1 MIAVGARPEG
11 IRVVDLMS
19 SPVVLARESDGVFE
33 ALQAMS
39 EHGVRRLPVVAE
51 DGTLAGIVT
60 ADDVLRVMAAEL
72 ANLGTAL
79 RRGREREATERG
91 RLESSR
97 RRQAMYR
104 RILVAVDGSGTSQ
117 LALAQGIELAKEPQ
131 ARLRLIH
138 VVDETGSEHRAGAT
152 PNDFWRAAR
161 KAGERVLEEAKA
173 RAQKAGVEPE
183 TKLLEIRTLGA
194 LVRRVA
200 SSIVAEAER
209 WEADLIVIGTH
220 GRRGLSK
227 LVLGSTADGVVRTAG
242 RPVLLIP
249 GSGLTTRRARSRR
262 A

>member
-1 MIAVGARPEG
+1 
-11 IRVVDLMS
+11 
-19 SPVVLARESDGVFE
+19 
-33 ALQAMS
+33 
-39 EHGVRRLPVVAE
+39 
-51 DGTLAGIVT
+51 
-60 ADDVLRVMAAEL
+60 
-72 ANLGTAL
+72 
-79 RRGREREATERG
+79 
-91 RLESSR
+91 
-97 RRQAMYR
+97 MYR

-131 ARLRLIH
+131 ARLRLVH
-138 VVDETGSEHRAGAT
+138 VVDELAVNIGPAYT

-173 RAQKAGVEPE
+173 RALKAGVEPE

-227 LVLGSTADGVVRTAG
+227 LVLGSTADGVLRTAG

-249 GSGLTTRRARSRR
+249 GTGLTARRARSRR